1 MDQKIWVS
9 ERAWFLYIT
18 WNPTESAGVKVG
30 GVVSWETCCLGQAL
44 ISHDS
49 VQLTDNESN
58 TMNLFIELVNIYSNI
73 WTFWKKPQIL
83 WSCMNFHLK
92 KPCRTM
98 ILNPEWSMPWKLQYL
113 NFIYVCGVH
122 VILKYLAFLSTPL
135 FGHWSTWYF

>member
-1 MDQKIWVS
+1 MDQKLWVS

-18 WNPTESAGVKVG
+18 LNPTESAGVKVG
-30 GVVSWETCCLGQAL
+30 GETCCLGQAF
-44 ISHDS
+44 ISHNS

-92 KPCRTM
+92 KPAERWLL
-98 ILNPEWSMPWKLQYL
+98 ILSEICPESFNTLISFMFVEYMSYW
-113 NFIYVCGVH
+113 N
-122 VILKYLAFLSTPL
+122 ILHFSALLCLDIGQQGTFKY
-135 FGHWSTWYF
+135 